1 MNDPSAQMAS
11 QIGKTA
17 FMTGSHYM
25 EQNVREQDFADY
37 STGLTRY

>member
-17 FMTGSHYM
+17 FITGSHYM
-25 EQNVREQDFADY
+25 EQNVRNSMHDP
-37 STGLTRY
+37 LH